1 VAGEVP
7 EQLPGGGLGAAVN
20 DPAMAPLVRA
30 LADRYTLSALL
41 GRGAAAAVY
50 LAEDLRH
57 GRRVALKVLHDAL
70 GSAVGVE
77 RFQREIR
84 VAARLQHPNI
94 LPLFDSGADAGLLWY
109 TTPLVETGSLR
120 DRLAERGPLSP
131 AEAATLGAELAG
143 ALAHAHAAGIVHRD
157 IKPENVL
164 IGAGG
169 HAMLADFGIAGAL
182 DPVTSGE
189 RSLTETGIAVGT
201 PLYMSPE
208 QATGSGGY
216 DGRSDIYALG
226 AVLFEAL
233 TGKPPF
239 DGDNVREVLVR
250 RLVEEAPSVRRL
262 RPEVPDWLDRVV
274 QRAMNRERAGR
285 FATGSEL
292 ARALAEG
299 QRGGGADGRSSHRRL
314 ARSGLGVL
322 AAAVTAVALFVTGVT
337 PCPSALQPLCPWLRP
352 LRPSAPPPSRPTVA
366 VLPFKSLG
374 PPSEQYFADGLTEEI
389 TSRLA
394 GVGGLRVI
402 SRTSAEQYRASS
414 KPLREIGAA
423 LGATYM
429 LEGSVRW
436 ERPDTGAGR
445 VRVTPQLIRVSDDT
459 HLWADRID
467 AEAAAVFA
475 LQSHIAE
482 RVAGALD
489 VALGA
494 PERGGLATGGT
505 GHPEAYELYLRG
517 NALIRSSSDRA
528 EVAEAVRL
536 YERAI
541 ALDPGFALAVARVG
555 RAYAIQ
561 YWLYH
566 DHTEGRLAAAKRMA
580 DSALALV
587 PGLPEARLAL
597 GLYYYWG
604 FFDYRRALEQLELA
618 RTAQPSNSYT
628 LAVMAYIRRRQG
640 HWPEAAALMEEAL
653 RLDPLMDARA
663 FDLGDIYMRMGRYA
677 DAERAFDRATALG
690 PDWANTRAYKA
701 MLYVVWQG
709 DMDKARAVY
718 REALA
723 RIPPARLFG
732 QAYTAERI
740 SGSVVTADSGLRR
753 QLEPVTAG
761 TFAGD
766 TGRYHLLKAEAAWFA
781 GDSAARRAYA
791 DSGRRWIEAAFA
803 RAPRDARLLSRLA
816 LIYSLL
822 GRHEDAIRTGRKA
835 MELLPISR
843 DADSGPFLVSNLA
856 RSFMLAGQADSAIS
870 LLRSLSAASSWVT
883 PAALRADPTWD
894 PLRDHPRFQ
903 ELTAAD
909 AANP

>member
-1 VAGEVP
+1 M
-7 EQLPGGGLGAAVN
+7 N
-20 DPAMAPLVRA
+20 DPAVASLVAA
-30 LADRYTLSALL
+30 LAGRYRVSAPL
-41 GRGAAAAVY
+41 GRGAAASVY

-120 DRLAERGPLSP
+120 DRLAERGPLAP

-169 HAMLADFGIAGAL
+169 HALLADFGIAGAL

-233 TGKPPF
+233 SGKPPF

-250 RLVEEAPSVRRL
+250 RLVEDAPSVRRL
-262 RPEVPDWLDRVV
+262 RPEVPAWLDRVV
-274 QRAMNRERAGR
+274 QRAMARERAAR
-285 FATGSEL
+285 YANAAQL
-292 ARALAEG
+292 ADALAEG
-299 QRGGGADGRSSHRRL
+299 QRGGEAEGRGKHRRL
-314 ARSGLGVL
+314 ARIGMGLVVGAVMAVL
-322 AAAVTAVALFVTGVT
+322 ALFITGVAD
-337 PCPSALQPLCPWLRP
+337 CPSALQPLCPSPPP
-352 LRPSAPPPSRPTVA
+352 LRPSAAQPIRPIVA

-374 PPSEQYFADGLTEEI
+374 PPAEQYFADGLTEEI

-402 SRTSAEQYRASS
+402 SRTSAEQYRASA

-423 LGATYM
+423 LGATYV

-436 ERPDTGAGR
+436 ERADTGPGR

-528 EVAEAVRL
+528 EIAEAVRL
-536 YERAI
+536 YQRAI
-541 ALDPGFALAVARVG
+541 ALDPGFALAVARLG
-555 RAYAIQ
+555 RAFAIQ

-566 DHTEGRLAAAKRMA
+566 DHSDERLAAAKRLA

-587 PGLPEARLAL
+587 PGLPEGRLAL

-604 FFDYRRALEQLELA
+604 FFDYAKALEQLELA
-618 RTAQPSNSYT
+618 RAAQPSNSYI

-640 HWPEAAALMEEAL
+640 KWEEAAALMEEAL

-663 FDLGDIYMRMGRYA
+663 FDLGDIYMRMRRYA
-677 DAERAFDRATALG
+677 DAERAFDRAIALG

-709 DMDKARAVY
+709 DLDRARAVY
-718 REALA
+718 RDALA

-732 QAYTAERI
+732 QAFTAERI
-740 SGSVVTADSGLRR
+740 SGAVVTADSALRL
-753 QLEPVTAG
+753 QLEAVTAA

-766 TGRYHLLKAEAAWFA
+766 SGRYHLLKAEAGWFG
-781 GDSAARRAYA
+781 GDSAARFAHA
-791 DSGRRWIEAAFA
+791 DSGCRSIEAAFA
-803 RAPRDARLLSRLA
+803 RAPRDARLLSRLGV
-816 LIYSLL
+816 IYSFL
-822 GRHEDAIRTGRKA
+822 GRHEDAIRTGRRA
-835 MELLPISR
+835 MELLPVSR

-856 RSFMLAGQADSAIS
+856 RSFMLAGQGDSAVS
-870 LLRSLSAASSWVT
+870 LLRSLLTVSSWVT
-883 PAALRADPTWD
+883 PAELRADPTWA
-894 PLRDHPRFQ
+894 PLRRHPRFQ

-909 AANP
+909 ATDP

>member
-1 VAGEVP
+1 
-7 EQLPGGGLGAAVN
+7 
-20 DPAMAPLVRA
+20 
-30 LADRYTLSALL
+30 
-41 GRGAAAAVY
+41 
-50 LAEDLRH
+50 
-57 GRRVALKVLHDAL
+57 
-70 GSAVGVE
+70 VGVE

-120 DRLAERGPLSP
+120 DRLAKRGPLAP

-169 HAMLADFGIAGAL
+169 HALLADFGIAGAL

-233 TGKPPF
+233 SGKPPF

-250 RLVEEAPSVRRL
+250 RLVEDAPSVRRL
-262 RPEVPDWLDRVV
+262 RPEVPAWLDRVV
-274 QRAMNRERAGR
+274 QRAMARERAAR
-285 FATGSEL
+285 YANAAQL
-292 ARALAEG
+292 ADALAEG
-299 QRGGGADGRSSHRRL
+299 QRGREAEGRGKHRRR
-314 ARSGLGVL
+314 ARIGMGLVVG
-322 AAAVTAVALFVTGVT
+322 AVTAVLALFITGVAD
-337 PCPSALQPLCPWLRP
+337 CPSALQPLCPSPPP
-352 LRPSAPPPSRPTVA
+352 LRPSAAQPIRPIVA

-374 PPSEQYFADGLTEEI
+374 PPAEQYFADGLTEEI

-402 SRTSAEQYRASS
+402 SRTSAEQYRASA

-423 LGATYM
+423 LGATYV

-436 ERPDTGAGR
+436 ERADTGPGR

-517 NALIRSSSDRA
+517 NGLIRSSSDRA
-528 EVAEAVRL
+528 EIAEAVRL
-536 YERAI
+536 YQRAI
-541 ALDPGFALAVARVG
+541 ALDPGFALAVARLG
-555 RAYAIQ
+555 RAFAIQ

-566 DHTEGRLAAAKRMA
+566 DHSDERLAAAKRLA

-587 PGLPEARLAL
+587 PGLPEGRLAL
-597 GLYYYWG
+597 GLYY
-604 FFDYRRALEQLELA
+604 
-618 RTAQPSNSYT
+618 
-628 LAVMAYIRRRQG
+628 
-640 HWPEAAALMEEAL
+640 
-653 RLDPLMDARA
+653 
-663 FDLGDIYMRMGRYA
+663 
-677 DAERAFDRATALG
+677 
-690 PDWANTRAYKA
+690 
-701 MLYVVWQG
+701 
-709 DMDKARAVY
+709 
-718 REALA
+718 
-723 RIPPARLFG
+723 
-732 QAYTAERI
+732 
-740 SGSVVTADSGLRR
+740 
-753 QLEPVTAG
+753 
-761 TFAGD
+761 
-766 TGRYHLLKAEAAWFA
+766 
-781 GDSAARRAYA
+781 
-791 DSGRRWIEAAFA
+791 
-803 RAPRDARLLSRLA
+803 
-816 LIYSLL
+816 
-822 GRHEDAIRTGRKA
+822 
-835 MELLPISR
+835 
-843 DADSGPFLVSNLA
+843 
-856 RSFMLAGQADSAIS
+856 
-870 LLRSLSAASSWVT
+870 
-883 PAALRADPTWD
+883 
-894 PLRDHPRFQ
+894 
-903 ELTAAD
+903 
-909 AANP
+909 

>member
-1 VAGEVP
+1 VI
-7 EQLPGGGLGAAVN
+7 
-20 DPAMAPLVRA
+20 DPAVGPLAAA
-30 LADRYTLSALL
+30 LADRYTVSALL
-41 GRGAAAAVY
+41 GRGSAASVY

-94 LPLFDSGADAGLLWY
+94 LPLFDSGADAGRLWY
-109 TTPLVETGSLR
+109 ATPLVETGSLR
-120 DRLAERGPLSP
+120 DRLAERGRLAP
-131 AEAATLGAELAG
+131 AEVAALGAELAD

-164 IGAGG
+164 IGSGG
-169 HAMLADFGIAGAL
+169 HALLADFGIAGAL
-182 DPVTSGE
+182 DPVASGE
-189 RSLTETGIAVGT
+189 RTLTETGIAVGT

-233 TGKPPF
+233 SGKPPF

-250 RLVEEAPSVRRL
+250 RLVEDAPSVRRL
-262 RPEVPDWLDRVV
+262 RHDVPAWLDQVV
-274 QRAMNRERAGR
+274 RRAMARERAER
-285 FATGSEL
+285 YASASEL
-292 ARALAEG
+292 ASALS
-299 QRGGGADGRSSHRRL
+299 DGRRDAWAERHRK
-314 ARSGLGVL
+314 RSPLRVAAVVAGVL
-322 AAAVTAVALFVTGVT
+322 VFGLAAWWL
-337 PCPSALQPLCPWLRP
+337 LDLRP
-352 LRPSAPPPSRPTVA
+352 LASSPIRAAAAPLPVVA

-394 GVGGLRVI
+394 SVAGLRVI
-402 SRTSAEQYRASS
+402 SRTSAEQYRASAR
-414 KPLREIGAA
+414 PLREIGTA
-423 LGATYM
+423 LGATYV

-436 ERPDTGAGR
+436 ERPDSGAGR

-489 VALGA
+489 VAFGGA
-494 PERGGLATGGT
+494 ERGGLATGGT
-505 GHPEAYELYLRG
+505 GHPEAFELYLRG
-517 NALIRSSSDRA
+517 NALVRSSSDRA
-528 EVAEAVRL
+528 EVGEAVRL
-536 YERAI
+536 YERAVG
-541 ALDPGFALAVARVG
+541 LDPQFALGLARLA

-566 DHTEGRLAAAKRMA
+566 DHTDARLAAAKQMA

-587 PGLPEARLAL
+587 PDLPEGRLAL
-597 GLYYYWG
+597 GLYHYWG
-604 FFDYRRALEQLELA
+604 FFDYGKALRQLERA
-618 RTAQPSNSYT
+618 REAQPSNSYI
-628 LAVMAYIRRRQG
+628 LAVMAYIRRREG
-640 HWPEAAALMEEAL
+640 RWVEAAALMEEAL

-663 FDLGDIYMRMGRYA
+663 FDLGDIYLRMRRYA
-677 DAERAFDRATALG
+677 DAERAFDRAIALG

-701 MLYVVWQG
+701 MLYVIWRG
-709 DMDKARAVY
+709 DMARARSIY

-723 RIPPARLFG
+723 RIPPGRLFG
-732 QAYTAERI
+732 QAYTSERV
-740 SGSVVTADSGLRR
+740 SGAVVTADSGLRG
-753 QLEPVTAG
+753 LLDPVTAA

-766 TGRYHLLKAEAAWFA
+766 SGRYHLIKAEAAFFA
-781 GDSAARRAYA
+781 GNAPARIAHA
-791 DSGRRWIEAAFA
+791 DSGRRSIEAGFA
-803 RAPRDARLLSRLA
+803 RAPRDARLLSRLGV
-816 LIYSLL
+816 IYSLL
-822 GRHEDAIRTGRKA
+822 DRHPDAIRTGRRA
-835 MELLPISR
+835 VEMLPIAR

-856 RSFMLAGQADSAIS
+856 RSYMLAGQADTAIALLGS
-870 LLRSLSAASSWVT
+870 LLSVSSWIT
-883 PAALRADPTWD
+883 PAAIRADPTWD
-894 PLRDHPRFQ
+894 PLRHHPRFQ
-903 ELTAAD
+903 ELIAAD
-909 AANP
+909 ATDP

>member
-1 VAGEVP
+1 
-7 EQLPGGGLGAAVN
+7 
-20 DPAMAPLVRA
+20 
-30 LADRYTLSALL
+30 
-41 GRGAAAAVY
+41 
-50 LAEDLRH
+50 
-57 GRRVALKVLHDAL
+57 
-70 GSAVGVE
+70 
-77 RFQREIR
+77 
-84 VAARLQHPNI
+84 
-94 LPLFDSGADAGLLWY
+94 
-109 TTPLVETGSLR
+109 
-120 DRLAERGPLSP
+120 
-131 AEAATLGAELAG
+131 
-143 ALAHAHAAGIVHRD
+143 
-157 IKPENVL
+157 VL
-164 IGAGG
+164 IGASG
-169 HAMLADFGIAGAL
+169 HALLADFGIAAAL

-233 TGKPPF
+233 SGKPPF
-239 DGDNVREVLVR
+239 DVDNVREVLVR
-250 RLVEEAPSVRRL
+250 RLVEDAPSVRRV
-262 RPEVPDWLDRVV
+262 RPEVPVWLERVV
-274 QRAMNRERAGR
+274 QRAMARERAAR
-285 FATGSEL
+285 YANAAEL
-292 ARALAEG
+292 AEALAQG
-299 QRGGGADGRSSHRRL
+299 QRGGGAEGRKRYRRVL
-314 ARSGLGVL
+314 GAAAGVTVAVSAGVL
-322 AAAVTAVALFVTGVT
+322 ILNAVGVET
-337 PCPSALQPLCPWLRP
+337 
-352 LRPSAPPPSRPTVA
+352 RPSPPQPTRPVVA

-374 PPSEQYFADGLTEEI
+374 PPAEQYFADGLTEEI

-402 SRTSAEQYRASS
+402 SRTSAEQYRASA

-423 LGATYM
+423 LGATYV

-436 ERPDTGAGR
+436 ERADTGPGR

-541 ALDPGFALAVARVG
+541 ALDPGFALAVARLG
-555 RAYAIQ
+555 RAFAIQ

-566 DHTEGRLAAAKRMA
+566 DHTDERLAAAKRLA

-587 PGLPEARLAL
+587 PGLPEGRLAL

-604 FFDYRRALEQLELA
+604 FFDYAKALEQLELA
-618 RTAQPSNSYT
+618 RAAQPSNSYI
-628 LAVMAYIRRRQG
+628 LAVMAYVRRRQG
-640 HWPEAAALMEEAL
+640 NWEEAAALMEEAL

-663 FDLGDIYMRMGRYA
+663 FDLGDIYMRMRRYA
-677 DAERAFDRATALG
+677 DAERAFDRAIALG

-709 DMDKARAVY
+709 DLDKARAVY
-718 REALA
+718 RDALA

-732 QAYTAERI
+732 QAFTAERI
-740 SGSVVTADSGLRR
+740 SGAVVTADSALRT
-753 QLEPVTAG
+753 QLEAVTAA

-766 TGRYHLLKAEAAWFA
+766 SGRYHLLKAEAAWFG
-781 GDSAARRAYA
+781 GDSAARFAHA
-791 DSGRRWIEAAFA
+791 DSGRRSIEAAFA
-803 RAPRDARLLSRLA
+803 RAPRDARLLSRLGV
-816 LIYSLL
+816 IYSFL
-822 GRHEDAIRTGRKA
+822 GRHEDAIRTGRRA
-835 MELLPISR
+835 MELLPIR
-843 DADSGPFLVSNLA
+843 GDADSGPYLVSNLA
-856 RSFMLAGQADSAIS
+856 RSFMLAGQGDAAVS
-870 LLRSLSAASSWVT
+870 LLRSLLTVSSWVT
-883 PAALRADPTWD
+883 PAELRADPTWD
-894 PLRDHPRFQ
+894 PLRRHPRFQ
-903 ELTAAD
+903 ELTAPD
-909 AANP
+909 ATDP